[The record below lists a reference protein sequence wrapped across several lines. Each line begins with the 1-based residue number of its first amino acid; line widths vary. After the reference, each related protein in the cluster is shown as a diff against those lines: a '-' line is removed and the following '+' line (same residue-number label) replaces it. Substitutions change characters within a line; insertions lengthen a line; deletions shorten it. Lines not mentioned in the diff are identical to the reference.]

1 METGTTCLLLSRFES
16 ITVAPTLVAVA
27 VMVRLLAVGLGWK
40 TNVAIADAPDAG
52 GPTVLH
58 E

>member
-1 METGTTCLLLSRFES
+1 METGTTCLLFSGFES
-16 ITVAPTLVAVA
+16 ITVAPTLVAAA
-27 VMVRLLAVGLGWK
+27 VMVRLLAVWLGWK
-40 TNVAIADAPDAG
+40 MNVAVADAPAAS